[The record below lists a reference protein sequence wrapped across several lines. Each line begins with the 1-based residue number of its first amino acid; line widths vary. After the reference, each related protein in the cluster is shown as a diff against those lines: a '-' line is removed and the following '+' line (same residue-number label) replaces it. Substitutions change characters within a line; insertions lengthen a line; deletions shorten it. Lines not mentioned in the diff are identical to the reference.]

1 MKINFEEIRTALAH
15 DQLATAGGAAGSE
28 KVLSALNQLFPS
40 APVYTTIYNPDKMAN
55 SFKSWDIRTSFIQN
69 IPGAKKYYQ
78 MYLPLMPTAVE
89 QLNFEGY
96 DLVLSSHHSV
106 IKGIITDPETLHICY
121 CHSPMR
127 YAWDL
132 YHLYL
137 AKDDVKRWQKPLIP
151 WLMNYLRT
159 WDRVS
164 ADRVDEFIANSNHVA
179 RRIKKY
185 YRREATVI
193 YPPVETSR
201 FTPTK
206 ENEDFYLMVGRM
218 VAYKRHDLA
227 LEAFN
232 RNGRDLIVIGE
243 GPERSRLENQAK
255 QNIKFLGRQPDDV
268 VVNYLQRCK
277 GFIFPGEEDFGI
289 APVEAMACGKPIIAY
304 KKGGALETV
313 KQGITGI
320 FFTEATSDSLNEAI
334 LLSEKSTWSS
344 EEIVLHA
351 AQFSQERFSLKIMEF
366 IENKFINYKKQFFNL
381 PNNMVTNSNL
391 EKIYL

>member
-1 MKINFEEIRTALAH
+1 MINIPEIRTAIAH
-15 DQLATAGGAAGSE
+15 DQLTLAGGVAGSE
-28 KVLSALNQLFPS
+28 KVLAAIKQLFPS
-40 APVYTTIYNPDKMAN
+40 APVYTTLYNPEKIAQH
-55 SFKSWDIRTSFIQN
+55 FKDWDIRPSFIQKLPAAN
-69 IPGAKKYYQ
+69 KLYQ

-89 QLNFEGY
+89 QLNFDGY
-96 DLVLSSHHSV
+96 DLVISSHHSV
-106 IKGIITDPETLHICY
+106 IKGIITSPDTLHICY

-137 AKDDVKRWQKPLIP
+137 EKDDVKKWQKPLIP

-201 FTPTK
+201 FVPTHK
-206 ENEDFYLMVGRM
+206 KEDFYLMVGRM

-227 LEAFN
+227 IEAFN
-232 RNGRDLIVIGE
+232 KNGRDLIIVGD
-243 GPERSRLENQAK
+243 GPERSRLENKAK
-255 QNIKFLGRQPDDV
+255 SNIKFLGRQPDDIV
-268 VVNYLQRCK
+268 LDYLQRCK

-289 APVEAMACGKPIIAY
+289 TPVEAMACGKPIIAY
-304 KKGGALETV
+304 AKGGALETV
-313 KQGITGI
+313 IEGVTGI
-320 FFTEATSDSLNEAI
+320 FFTDATADSLNEAI
-334 LLSEKSTWSS
+334 LLSEKVAWSS
-344 EEIVLHA
+344 EQIALHA
-351 AQFSQERFSLKIMEF
+351 SLFSQERF
-366 IENKFINYKKQFFNL
+366 NKEIRSFVEIKLNDYQRLDLSHFSKV
-381 PNNMVTNSNL
+381 PVH
-391 EKIYL
+391 

>member
-1 MKINFEEIRTALAH
+1 MKINFAEIRTAIAH
-15 DQLATAGGAAGSE
+15 DQLTLAGGVAGSE
-28 KVLSALNQLFPS
+28 KVLLALKQLFPS
-40 APVYTTIYNPDKMAN
+40 APIYTTLYNSQN
-55 SFKSWDIRTSFIQN
+55 QSNYFKDWDIRTSFIQN
-69 IPGAKKYYQ
+69 LPRAKSLYQ

-106 IKGIITDPETLHICY
+106 IKGIITNPETLHICY
-121 CHSPMR
+121 CHTPMR

-132 YHLYL
+132 YHLYI
-137 AKDDVKRWQKPLIP
+137 AKDDVKEWQKPLIP

-201 FTPTK
+201 FIPTGDK
-206 ENEDFYLMVGRM
+206 EDFYLMVGRM

-227 LEAFN
+227 IEAFN
-232 RNGRDLIVIGE
+232 KNGKDLIIIGD
-243 GPERSRLENQAK
+243 GPERSRLENKAK
-255 QNIKFLGRQPDDV
+255 QNIKFLGRQPDNI

-277 GFIFPGEEDFGI
+277 LFIFPGEEDFGI

-304 KKGGALETV
+304 KKGGVLETV
-313 KQGITGI
+313 KEGITGI
-320 FFTEATSDSLNEAI
+320 FFPEATSDSLNEAI
-334 LLSEKSTWSS
+334 LLSEKVTWSS
-344 EEIVLHA
+344 EQIALHA
-351 AQFSQERFSLKIMEF
+351 SLFSQERFNKEIISFIKTKFYDYKRQDLTNLTEF
-366 IENKFINYKKQFFNL
+366 
-381 PNNMVTNSNL
+381 PVH
-391 EKIYL
+391 